1 MGDPGPASAGGSPA
15 VGEREH
21 KRTGGGDEPLPVSDS
36 ASLGTD
42 LAHVPSFELRHG
54 PIPDADELVRYGEAH
69 PDAPAI
75 ILAEFQAQAAHR
87 RKMEQRGQ
95 VMDQKELDAAITSE
109 RFGLACALLIA
120 LVGFGCGT
128 YLIATG
134 HGVEGTI
141 IFGLDVVALVSAFIL
156 GRARWETPSP
166 RKQ

>member
-1 MGDPGPASAGGSPA
+1 MGDPGRVTA
-15 VGEREH
+15 
-21 KRTGGGDEPLPVSDS
+21 DEPFLAAEGEDRKTGRGEQPRPVSVS
-36 ASLGTD
+36 ASLD
-42 LAHVPSFELRHG
+42 AELAHVPSFELRHG

-69 PDAPAI
+69 PDAPGV

-87 RKMEQRGQ
+87 RRMEQRGQ
-95 VMDQKELDAAITSE
+95 DMDRSELEAAIASE

-156 GRARWETPSP
+156 GRAKWEPSPP

>member
-1 MGDPGPASAGGSPA
+1 MDDPDRGTADGQLPAD
-15 VGEREH
+15 EREH
-21 KRTGGGDEPLPVSDS
+21 KRTGRGEQPRPVSNSDS
-36 ASLGTD
+36 AGAE

-54 PIPDADELVRYGEAH
+54 PIPDAEELVRYGEAH

-87 RKMEQRGQ
+87 RRMEQRGQ
-95 VMDQKELDAAITSE
+95 VMEQRELDAAIASE
-109 RFGLACALLIA
+109 RLGLACALLIA

-156 GRARWETPSP
+156 GRTKWEPPPP